1 MRVLGI
7 WHSSGYLSFPLH
19 QCHFTAWPSAPPHG
33 RAEQLSSLLSAPLMA
48 KRQLTEPERFEGVE
62 PGGAPPNTS

>member
-7 WHSSGYLSFPLH
+7 WHSSG
-19 QCHFTAWPSAPPHG
+19 HFTAWPSAPPHG